1 MINFDLIQKQ
11 FEQVISYSQNYLYKE
26 EITIN
31 ASNLLKDWW
40 WNKKYLR
47 SNLPFFTDDRL
58 IYEYPNIISFGL
70 DENTKRER
78 LDRFIRE
85 LWDFPLLQDFLR
97 KNKANFFENRIVEDY
112 KAPNGTCR
120 RGMKIIK
127 AFKYFFSNGIE
138 TLKRLQDEASA
149 ILNEDKIEGKFC
161 VSIHPLD
168 YISIS
173 DNDHNWHS
181 CHAMNSDYRAGNL
194 CYMADHHTIV
204 CYVKTGEDRKISNF
218 PDEVPWNSKKWR
230 MLLFFDRSGDFVMAG
245 KQYPLQSEEALNHF
259 QKAYSEAWEAAREA
273 NEGAV
278 DSVKFSPWH
287 REQIHSVLLGD
298 LEYKFTI
305 PMIPYG
311 DYMLGLDEIYAKSE
325 GALQYDDMIRNSS
338 YRESVPYAYAIS
350 NSRWGL
356 FKDAGITYP
365 DGDQTSRYLFTNKK
379 NGPIISAGNE
389 VKCLHCGESAI
400 QTADAVLCDRC
411 ALEYIKPD
419 MLDEDYYP
427 ACDIC
432 GERFIY
438 YEGFWRNDMHVCASC
453 GQKYDEDLNLID
465 DDKEECYNG
474 PWS

>member
-1 MINFDLIQKQ
+1 MNYRDLIQKQ
-11 FEQVISYSQNYLYKE
+11 FEQVISYSQSYLYKE
-26 EITIN
+26 EVTIN
-31 ASNLLKDWW
+31 ATNLFNDWW
-40 WNKKYLR
+40 WNKKHLR
-47 SNLPFFTDDRL
+47 SNLPFFSDDRW
-58 IYEYPNIISFGL
+58 IYEYPEIVSFGL

-78 LDRFIRE
+78 LDRFVRE

-127 AFKYFFSNGIE
+127 AFKYFFSNDME

-194 CYMADHHTIV
+194 CYMADHHTVV

-230 MLLFFDRSGDFVMAG
+230 MLLFFDTSGDFVMAG
-245 KQYPLQSEEALNHF
+245 KQYPLQSGEALNHF
-259 QKAYSEAWEAAREA
+259 QEAYSKAWEAAREA
-273 NEGAV
+273 NEGV
-278 DSVKFSPWH
+278 TNCFKFSPWH
-287 REQIHSVLLGD
+287 KEQINSISLDG
-298 LEYKFTI
+298 LEYKFSVS
-305 PMIPYG
+305 MIPYG
-311 DYMLGLDEIYAKSE
+311 DYMLGLDEVYSKSE
-325 GALQYDDMIRNSS
+325 GSLQYDDIIKNST
-338 YRESVPYAYAIS
+338 YRESVPYAYAITDL
-350 NSRWGL
+350 RWG
-356 FKDAGITYP
+356 FFTEAGITYP
-365 DGDQTSRYLFTNKK
+365 NGDQTSRYLFANRR
-379 NGPIISAGNE
+379 NGPVITAGHE
-389 VKCLHCGESAI
+389 VKCLHCGESTI
-400 QTADAVLCDRC
+400 QTGDAVLCDRC
-411 ALEYIKPD
+411 ALEYIKPE

-427 ACDIC
+427 TCDIC

-438 YEGFWRNDMHVCASC
+438 YDGFWRDDMHVCASC

-465 DDKEECYNG
+465 NKEEDYNG
-474 PWS
+474 PWC

>member
-1 MINFDLIQKQ
+1 MNYRDLIQKQ

-26 EITIN
+26 EVTIDTT
-31 ASNLLKDWW
+31 NLFNDWW

-47 SNLPFFTDDRL
+47 HNLPFFNDERW
-58 IYEYPNIISFGL
+58 IYEYPKTISFGL

-97 KNKANFFENRIVEDY
+97 KNKANFFENRIVENY

-127 AFKYFFSNGIE
+127 AFKYFFSNDTE

-181 CHAMNSDYRAGNL
+181 CHAMNSAYRAGNL
-194 CYMADHHTIV
+194 CYMVDHHTII

-230 MLLFFDRSGDFVMAG
+230 MLLFFDTSGNFVMAG
-245 KQYPLQSEEALNHF
+245 KQYPLQSGEALNHF
-259 QKAYSEAWEAAREA
+259 QEAYSAAWEAARGA
-273 NEGAV
+273 NEGV
-278 DSVKFSPWH
+278 TSCFKFSPWH
-287 REQIHSVLLGD
+287 REQINSISLDGLQ
-298 LEYKFTI
+298 YKFSTS
-305 PMIPYG
+305 MIPYG
-311 DYMLGLDEIYAKSE
+311 DYMLDLSEVYAKGENS
-325 GALQYDDMIRNSS
+325 LQYDDIIKNST
-338 YRESVPYAYAIS
+338 YRESVPYAYAITDL
-350 NSRWGL
+350 RWG
-356 FKDAGITYP
+356 FFEEAGITYP
-365 DGDQTSRYLFTNKK
+365 NGDQISKYLFTNRR
-379 NGPIISAGNE
+379 NGPVIAAGHE
-389 VKCLHCGESAI
+389 VKCLHCGESII

-411 ALEYIKPD
+411 ALEYIKSD

-438 YEGFWRNDMHVCASC
+438 YDGFWRGDMHVCASC
-453 GQKYDEDLNLID
+453 GQKYNEDLNLID
-465 DDKEECYNG
+465 NKEEDYNG
-474 PWS
+474 PWC

>member
-1 MINFDLIQKQ
+1 MNYRDLIQKQ
-11 FEQVISYSQNYLYKE
+11 FEQVISYSQNYLYQE
-26 EITIN
+26 EVTIN
-31 ASNLLKDWW
+31 ATNLFNDWW
-40 WNKKYLR
+40 WNKKHLR
-47 SNLPFFTDDRL
+47 SDLPFFNDDRW
-58 IYEYPNIISFGL
+58 IYEYPETVSFGL

-78 LDRFIRE
+78 LDRFVRE

-127 AFKYFFSNGIE
+127 AFKYFFSNDME

-194 CYMADHHTIV
+194 CYMADRHTVV

-230 MLLFFDRSGDFVMAG
+230 MLLFFDIGGDFVMAG
-245 KQYPLQSEEALNHF
+245 KQYPLQSGEALNHF
-259 QKAYSEAWEAAREA
+259 QEAYSRAWKAAREA
-273 NEGAV
+273 NEGV
-278 DSVKFSPWH
+278 TSCFKFSPWH
-287 REQIHSVLLGD
+287 KEQINSTSLDG
-298 LEYKFTI
+298 LEYKFSVS
-305 PMIPYG
+305 MIPYG
-311 DYMLGLDEIYAKSE
+311 DYMLGLDEVYTKGENS
-325 GALQYDDMIRNSS
+325 LQYDDIIKNST
-338 YRESVPYAYAIS
+338 YRESVPYAYAITDL
-350 NSRWGL
+350 RWGL
-356 FKDAGITYP
+356 FTDAGITYP
-365 DGDQTSRYLFTNKK
+365 NGDQTSRYLFANRR
-379 NGPIISAGNE
+379 NGPVITAGHE
-389 VKCLHCGESAI
+389 VKCLHCGESVI

-427 ACDIC
+427 ICDIC

-438 YEGFWRNDMHVCASC
+438 YDGFWRDDMHVCATC
-453 GQKYDEDLNLID
+453 GQKYDENLNLID
-465 DDKEECYNG
+465 NKEECYNG

>member
-1 MINFDLIQKQ
+1 MNYRDLIQKQ

-26 EITIN
+26 EVTIDTT
-31 ASNLLKDWW
+31 NLFNDWW

-47 SNLPFFTDDRL
+47 HNLPFFNDERW
-58 IYEYPNIISFGL
+58 IYEYPKTISFGL

-97 KNKANFFENRIVEDY
+97 KNKANFFENRIVENY

-127 AFKYFFSNGIE
+127 AFKYFFSNDTE

-181 CHAMNSDYRAGNL
+181 CHAMNSAYRAGNL
-194 CYMADHHTIV
+194 CYMVDHHTII

-230 MLLFFDRSGDFVMAG
+230 MLLFFDTSGNFVMAG
-245 KQYPLQSEEALNHF
+245 KQYPLQSGEALNHF
-259 QKAYSEAWEAAREA
+259 QEAYSAAWEAARGA
-273 NEGAV
+273 NEGV
-278 DSVKFSPWH
+278 TSCFKFSPWH
-287 REQIHSVLLGD
+287 REQINSISLDGLQ
-298 LEYKFTI
+298 YKFSTS
-305 PMIPYG
+305 MIPYG
-311 DYMLGLDEIYAKSE
+311 DYMLDLSEVYAKGENS
-325 GALQYDDMIRNSS
+325 LQYDDIIKNST
-338 YRESVPYAYAIS
+338 YRESVPYAYAITDL
-350 NSRWGL
+350 RWG
-356 FKDAGITYP
+356 FFEEAGITYP
-365 DGDQTSRYLFTNKK
+365 NGDQISKYLFTNRR
-379 NGPIISAGNE
+379 NGPVIAAGHE
-389 VKCLHCGESAI
+389 VKCLHCGESII

-411 ALEYIKPD
+411 VLEYIKPD

-438 YEGFWRNDMHVCASC
+438 YDGFWRGDMHVCASC

-465 DDKEECYNG
+465 NKEEDYNG
-474 PWS
+474 PWC